1 MRRLKK
7 VQQMLPALILLTAVL
22 LLSQEAAGQAT
33 PPLKA
38 SLAFSKASFKVDD
51 PADKIGVIITLQN
64 TTGQDVWTEAGF
76 EDKRFQLFLLIKG
89 PGEEGRLIMP
99 NTGTAGVSQTP
110 LVPPSR

>member
-1 MRRLKK
+1 MRRLKNL
-7 VQQMLPALILLTAVL
+7 QQMLPALILLTAVL
-22 LLSQEAAGQAT
+22 LLTQEAAGQPS

-64 TTGQDVWTEAGF
+64 ITGQDVWTEAGF

-89 PGEEGRLIMP
+89 PARRGG
-99 NTGTAGVSQTP
+99 
-110 LVPPSR
+110 